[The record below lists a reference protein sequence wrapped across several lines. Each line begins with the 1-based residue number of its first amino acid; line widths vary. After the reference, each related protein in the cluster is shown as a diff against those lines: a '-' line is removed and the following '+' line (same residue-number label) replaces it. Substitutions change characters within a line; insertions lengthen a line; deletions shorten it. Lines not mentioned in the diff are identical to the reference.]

1 MGLINPTIKLSPMLS
16 VPKLTKLFC
25 YLITSLTFGFLINNI
40 LTYYLGW
47 PGTDKIFLKTN
58 LNTVKNLYLSYIQ
71 LLIYLSAILIPFIFV
86 YFFNKKSL
94 EQDSEIL
101 SSISAYIVHAVF
113 WTALI
118 VGIVDFFISFAVCEK
133 IIQNNLSEKIHLF
146 LSSPQN
152 RIKFIHAPIAIL
164 GFIIAI
170 YNRKIGFVWLATLVV
185 IAEGL
190 IVISRF
196 VYSYEQTFMGDLVRY
211 WYAALFLLGSAHTLV
226 KEGHVR
232 VDILYARAKEKTQ
245 ALLNII
251 GSTFFGIPLCALV
264 MIYGMEGRSSTINS
278 PIVNFEVTSQATAG
292 LYVKYMMAAFLGVFA
307 VTMIIQFSSYI
318 LFNASKIYKKN

>member
-1 MGLINPTIKLSPMLS
+1 MSLNPRFFRI
-16 VPKLTKLFC
+16 FC
-25 YLITSLTFGFLINNI
+25 YLVTSLTFAFLINNI

-47 PGTDKIFLKTN
+47 PGTDKIFIKINTN
-58 LNTVKNLYLSYIQ
+58 IIKNLYLIYIQ
-71 LLIYLSAILIPFIFV
+71 VFIYVLAVLLPIIFV
-86 YFFNKKSL
+86 YFFNKRTLQK
-94 EQDSEIL
+94 DSETL
-101 SSISAYIVHAVF
+101 SAISSYIVHGVF

-118 VGIVDFFISFAVCEK
+118 VGIIDFIISFSVCEK

-146 LSSPQN
+146 LSSPQK
-152 RIKFIHAPIAIL
+152 RIIFIHAPIAVL
-164 GFIIAI
+164 GFIIAF
-170 YNRKIGFVWLATLVV
+170 YNKKIGFVWLATLVV
-185 IAEGL
+185 VAEGL

-245 ALLNII
+245 AKLNII

-292 LYVKYMMAAFLGVFA
+292 LYVKYMMAGFLGVFA
-307 VTMIIQFSSYI
+307 VTMIIQFASYI
-318 LFNASKIYKKN
+318 LFNANKIYKNN

>member
-1 MGLINPTIKLSPMLS
+1 MFSIPRFFRI
-16 VPKLTKLFC
+16 FC
-25 YLITSLTFGFLINNI
+25 YLITSLTFAFLINNI
-40 LTYYLGW
+40 LTHYLGW
-47 PGTDKIFLKTN
+47 PGTNKIFTKINTG
-58 LNTVKNLYLSYIQ
+58 TVKNIFLLYVQIIIY
-71 LLIYLSAILIPFIFV
+71 LLAIILPFVIVLFSKKRSLKQDSETLSAI
-86 YFFNKKSL
+86 
-94 EQDSEIL
+94 
-101 SSISAYIVHAVF
+101 SSYIVHGIF

-118 VGIVDFFISFAVCEK
+118 VGIIDFIISFFVSEK
-133 IIQNNLSEKIHLF
+133 IIQIYISDKIHLF

-152 RIKFIHAPIAIL
+152 RITFIHAPLAIFGFVIA
-164 GFIIAI
+164 F
-170 YNRKIGFVWLATLVV
+170 YNKKIGFIWLATLVV
-185 IAEGL
+185 VAEGL

-264 MIYGMEGRSSTINS
+264 MVYGMDGRSSTINS

-292 LYVKYMMAAFLGVFA
+292 LYVKYMMAGFLGIFA
-307 VTMIIQFSSYI
+307 VTMIIQFASYI
-318 LFNASKIYKKN
+318 LFNANKIYKKN

>member
-1 MGLINPTIKLSPMLS
+1 MFSIPRFFRI
-16 VPKLTKLFC
+16 FC
-25 YLITSLTFGFLINNI
+25 YLITSLTFAFLINNI
-40 LTYYLGW
+40 LTHYLGW
-47 PGTDKIFLKTN
+47 PGTNKIFTKINTG
-58 LNTVKNLYLSYIQ
+58 TVKNIFLLYVQIFIY
-71 LLIYLSAILIPFIFV
+71 LLAIILPFVIVLFSKKRSLKQDSETLSAI
-86 YFFNKKSL
+86 
-94 EQDSEIL
+94 
-101 SSISAYIVHAVF
+101 SSYIVHGIF

-118 VGIVDFFISFAVCEK
+118 VGIIDFIISFFVSEK
-133 IIQNNLSEKIHLF
+133 IIQIYISDKIHLF

-152 RIKFIHAPIAIL
+152 RITFIHAPLAIFGFVIA
-164 GFIIAI
+164 F
-170 YNRKIGFVWLATLVV
+170 YNKKIGFIWLATLVV

-264 MIYGMEGRSSTINS
+264 MVYGMDGRSSTINS

-292 LYVKYMMAAFLGVFA
+292 LYVKYMMAGFLGIFA
-307 VTMIIQFSSYI
+307 VTMIIQFASYI
-318 LFNASKIYKKN
+318 LFNANKIYKKN

>member
-1 MGLINPTIKLSPMLS
+1 MFSA
-16 VPKLTKLFC
+16 PKIVRIFC
-25 YLITSLTFGFLINNI
+25 YLVTSLTFAFLINNI

-47 PGTDKIFLKTN
+47 PGTDKIFITTN
-58 LNTVKNLYLSYIQ
+58 VNDIKNLYLSYIQ
-71 LLIYLSAILIPFIFV
+71 LFIYFSAVFIPFILVYYFNKRSLQQDSETLSAI
-86 YFFNKKSL
+86 
-94 EQDSEIL
+94 
-101 SSISAYIVHAVF
+101 SSYIVNAVF

-118 VGIVDFFISFAVCEK
+118 VGIVDFIISFSVVEK
-133 IIQNNLSEKIHLF
+133 IIQNNISEKIHLF

-152 RIKFIHAPIAIL
+152 RIKFIHAPIALL
-164 GFIIAI
+164 GFIIAF
-170 YNRKIGFVWLATLVV
+170 YNKKIGFVWLATLVV

-232 VDILYARAKEKTQ
+232 VDILYAKAKEKTQ

-292 LYVKYMMAAFLGVFA
+292 LYVKYMMAGFLGVFA
-307 VTMIIQFSSYI
+307 VTMIIQFASYI
-318 LFNASKIYKKN
+318 LFNANKIYKKN

>member
-1 MGLINPTIKLSPMLS
+1 MFSA
-16 VPKLTKLFC
+16 PKIVRIFC
-25 YLITSLTFGFLINNI
+25 YLVTFLTFAFLINNI

-47 PGTDKIFLKTN
+47 PGTDKIFIKTN
-58 LNTVKNLYLSYIQ
+58 VNDIKNLYLSYIQ
-71 LLIYLSAILIPFIFV
+71 LFIYFSAVFIPFILVYYFNKRSLQQDSEALSAI
-86 YFFNKKSL
+86 
-94 EQDSEIL
+94 
-101 SSISAYIVHAVF
+101 SSYIVNAVF
-113 WTALI
+113 WTALV
-118 VGIVDFFISFAVCEK
+118 VGIVDFIISFSVVEK
-133 IIQNNLSEKIHLF
+133 IIQNNISEKIHLF

-152 RIKFIHAPIAIL
+152 RIKFIHAPIALL
-164 GFIIAI
+164 GFIIAF
-170 YNRKIGFVWLATLVV
+170 YNKKIGFVWLATLVV

-251 GSTFFGIPLCALV
+251 GSAFFGIPLCALV

-292 LYVKYMMAAFLGVFA
+292 LYVKYMMAGFLGVFA
-307 VTMIIQFSSYI
+307 VTMIIQFASYI
-318 LFNASKIYKKN
+318 LFNANKICKKN

>member
-1 MGLINPTIKLSPMLS
+1 MFSIPRFFRI
-16 VPKLTKLFC
+16 FC
-25 YLITSLTFGFLINNI
+25 YLITSLTFAFLINNI
-40 LTYYLGW
+40 LTHYLGW
-47 PGTDKIFLKTN
+47 PGTNKIFTKINTG
-58 LNTVKNLYLSYIQ
+58 TVKNIFLLYVQIIIY
-71 LLIYLSAILIPFIFV
+71 LLAIILPFVIVLFSKKRSLKQDSETLSAI
-86 YFFNKKSL
+86 
-94 EQDSEIL
+94 
-101 SSISAYIVHAVF
+101 SSYIVHGIF

-118 VGIVDFFISFAVCEK
+118 VGIIDFIISFFVSEK
-133 IIQNNLSEKIHLF
+133 IIQIYISDKIHLF

-152 RIKFIHAPIAIL
+152 RITFIHAPLAIFGFVIA
-164 GFIIAI
+164 F
-170 YNRKIGFVWLATLVV
+170 YNKKIGFIWLATLVV

-264 MIYGMEGRSSTINS
+264 MVYGMDGRSSTINS

-292 LYVKYMMAAFLGVFA
+292 LYVKYMMAGFLGIFA
-307 VTMIIQFSSYI
+307 VTMIIQFASYI
-318 LFNASKIYKKN
+318 LFNANKIYKKK

>member
-1 MGLINPTIKLSPMLS
+1 MSLNPRFFRI
-16 VPKLTKLFC
+16 FC
-25 YLITSLTFGFLINNI
+25 YLVTSLTFAFLINNI

-47 PGTDKIFLKTN
+47 PGTDKIFIKINTN
-58 LNTVKNLYLSYIQ
+58 IIKNLYLIYIQ
-71 LLIYLSAILIPFIFV
+71 VFIYVLAVLLPIIFV
-86 YFFNKKSL
+86 YFFNKRTLQK
-94 EQDSEIL
+94 DSETL
-101 SSISAYIVHAVF
+101 SAISSYIVHGVF

-118 VGIVDFFISFAVCEK
+118 VGIIDFIISFSVCEK

-146 LSSPQN
+146 LSSPQK
-152 RIKFIHAPIAIL
+152 RIIFIHAPIAIL
-164 GFIIAI
+164 GFIIAF
-170 YNRKIGFVWLATLVV
+170 YNKKIGFVWLATLVV
-185 IAEGL
+185 VAEGL

-245 ALLNII
+245 AKLNII

-292 LYVKYMMAAFLGVFA
+292 LYVKYMMAVFLGVFA
-307 VTMIIQFSSYI
+307 VTMIIQFASYI
-318 LFNASKIYKKN
+318 LFNANKIYKNN

>member
-1 MGLINPTIKLSPMLS
+1 MPHYLVTFMFST
-16 VPKLTKLFC
+16 PKFFRIFC
-25 YLITSLTFGFLINNI
+25 YLITFLTFAFLINNI

-47 PGTDKIFLKTN
+47 PGSNKIFFKTA
-58 LNTVKNLYLSYIQ
+58 TVNEKNLYLSYIQ
-71 LLIYLSAILIPFIFV
+71 IFIYIFAIILPFIIVYIFKKRSLQQDSETLSAI
-86 YFFNKKSL
+86 
-94 EQDSEIL
+94 
-101 SSISAYIVHAVF
+101 SSYIIHGVF

-118 VGIVDFFISFAVCEK
+118 VGIVDFIISFFVSEK
-133 IIQNNLSEKIHLF
+133 IIHTYINQKIHLF

-152 RIKFIHAPIAIL
+152 RITFIHAPLAIL
-164 GFIIAI
+164 SFVIAF

-185 IAEGL
+185 VAEGL

-232 VDILYARAKEKTQ
+232 VDILFARAKEKTQ

-264 MIYGMEGRSSTINS
+264 MIYGMDGRSSTINS

-307 VTMIIQFSSYI
+307 VTMIIQFASYI
-318 LFNASKIYKKN
+318 LFNANKIYKKN

>member
-1 MGLINPTIKLSPMLS
+1 MFSIPRFFRI
-16 VPKLTKLFC
+16 FC
-25 YLITSLTFGFLINNI
+25 YLITSLTFAFLINNI
-40 LTYYLGW
+40 LTHYLGW
-47 PGTDKIFLKTN
+47 PGTNKIFTKINTG
-58 LNTVKNLYLSYIQ
+58 TVKNIFLLYVQIIIY
-71 LLIYLSAILIPFIFV
+71 LLAIILPFVIVLFSKKRSLKQDSETLSAI
-86 YFFNKKSL
+86 
-94 EQDSEIL
+94 
-101 SSISAYIVHAVF
+101 SSYIVHGIF

-118 VGIVDFFISFAVCEK
+118 VGIIDFIISFFVSEK
-133 IIQNNLSEKIHLF
+133 IIQIYISDKIHLF

-152 RIKFIHAPIAIL
+152 RITFIHAPLAIFGFVIA
-164 GFIIAI
+164 F
-170 YNRKIGFVWLATLVV
+170 YNKKIGFIWLATLVV

-264 MIYGMEGRSSTINS
+264 MVYGMDGRSSTINS

-292 LYVKYMMAAFLGVFA
+292 LYVKYMMAGFLGIFA
-307 VTMIIQFSSYI
+307 VTMIIQFASYI
-318 LFNASKIYKKN
+318 LFNANKIYKKN